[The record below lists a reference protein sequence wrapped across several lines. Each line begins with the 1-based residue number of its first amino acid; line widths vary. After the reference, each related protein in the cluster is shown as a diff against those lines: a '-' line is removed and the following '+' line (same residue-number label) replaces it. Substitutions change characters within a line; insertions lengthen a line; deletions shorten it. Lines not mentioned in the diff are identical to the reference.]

1 MTTATSPDVG
11 VSVLPP
17 HDMDAEQA
25 ALGSVLLSPSAL
37 AEVVAVARPEDFYC
51 RSHEE
56 ILTICIEMDG
66 RGDPVDPITVADELH
81 RRGLL
86 IKFGGAPYLHT
97 LMQAPP
103 TAANAARYAEIVYR
117 KATLRRVLQL
127 SQHLNQ
133 LVAEGDGKAV
143 EKARVAVDELTRSNL
158 GATGLRTAA
167 EMADAA
173 VDRYADPNVDA
184 PLSTGW
190 LDIDQ
195 LHNGGLRRGTLTVIA
210 ARPGNGKSIMGVQLA
225 VAAAR
230 AGHGALIVSLEMTED
245 EVSDRINA
253 QIGSVELDAL
263 TGRTFSED
271 QWARMQR
278 AYRIFH
284 ALPLT
289 ITDDPAASMATIAGY
304 ARECHRSPQG
314 LGIVVIDYLQL
325 VAPAD
330 TKTPRQEQVA
340 GVSRSLKLLAKQLSV
355 PVVALAQLNRGSE
368 QRADKH
374 PTMSDLRESGQIEQ
388 DADSIWLLHHDPDV
402 ASELEVLVVKNRSA
416 KKGTAQLAWL
426 PQFARTSNLTR
437 FRMEDPS

>member
-1 MTTATSPDVG
+1 MTAPTMEENVA
-11 VSVLPP
+11 VLPP
-17 HDMDAEQA
+17 HDFAAEQA
-25 ALGSVLLSPSAL
+25 ALGSVLLSPAAL
-37 AEVVAVARPEDFYC
+37 AAVVTVARPEDFYR

-56 ILTICIEMDG
+56 ILTVCIEMDG

-103 TAANAARYAEIVYR
+103 TAANAGHYAEIVYQ

-127 SQHLNQ
+127 SQHLSQ
-133 LVAEGDGKAV
+133 LVAEADGKAV
-143 EKARVAVDELTRSNL
+143 EKARAAVEELTRA
-158 GATGLRTAA
+158 GVATSGLRGAA
-167 EMADAA
+167 EIADAA

-190 LDIDQ
+190 MDIDQ

-210 ARPGNGKSIMGVQLA
+210 ARPGSGKSIMGVQLA
-225 VAAAR
+225 VNAAR
-230 AGHGALIVSLEMTED
+230 AGHPGLIVSLEMTED
-245 EVSDRINA
+245 EVADRINA
-253 QIGSVELDAL
+253 QLGAVELDAL
-263 TGRTFSED
+263 TSRNFSED

-284 ALPLT
+284 ELPLT

-304 ARECHRSPQG
+304 ARDCHRSPQG
-314 LGIVVIDYLQL
+314 LGIVVVDYLQL

-330 TKTPRQEQVA
+330 SKAPRQEQVA
-340 GVSRSLKLLAKQLSV
+340 QVSRSLKLLAKQLDV

-402 ASELEVLVVKNRSA
+402 PSELEVLVVKNRSA

-437 FRMEDPS
+437 FRMEGPS